1 MQIRFEY
8 QTKYGIFK
16 DALNIPDDHSY
27 TDEELEIM
35 KTERVEKWIYN
46 IENAPPID
54 ETFQSEGE

>member
-16 DALNIPDDHSY
+16 DALNLPDDHSY

-35 KTERVEKWIYN
+35 KAARVEKWIYN
-46 IENAPPID
+46 IENAPPIY